1 MIRAFRQGKIM
12 TRIRRLI
19 YTLPIL
25 ALILG
30 IPAFAAPMIVELSAE
45 ASRPAANDLVHVTV
59 SAEATGTTPGE
70 LSRQVN
76 SLIAD
81 ALKTARAYP
90 GVKTQSG
97 GTSTYPIYS
106 KGGKIEAWRMR
117 SELSLE
123 SGDSAALSELLGKL
137 QTSLGVSNLVLQPSP
152 ATRKKAENEAMLD
165 AITAFKDRARV
176 IADALGKPYRI
187 KQLSVNTS
195 GRFVQPVFRTAAK
208 AMVADAAPMPM
219 EAGESQVSASV
230 SGQIELE

>member
-1 MIRAFRQGKIM
+1 MIRASRHGRFPTPILRAM
-12 TRIRRLI
+12 R
-19 YTLPIL
+19 TLPVL
-25 ALILG
+25 AVMLA
-30 IPAFAAPMIVELSAE
+30 IPAFAAPITVELSAE
-45 ASRPAANDLVHVTV
+45 ASQPAVNDLIQVTV

-76 SLIAD
+76 TLIAN
-81 ALKTARAYP
+81 ALKTAKTYP

-137 QTSLGVSNLVLQPSP
+137 QASLGVSNLVLQPSP
-152 ATRKKAENEAMLD
+152 ATRKRAENEAMVD

-195 GRFVQPVFRTAAK
+195 GRLVQPMFRAAAK

-219 EAGESQVSASV
+219 ETGESQVIASV

>member
-1 MIRAFRQGKIM
+1 MAPMLRTMR
-12 TRIRRLI
+12 
-19 YTLPIL
+19 TLPVL
-25 ALILG
+25 ALIFA
-30 IPAFAAPMIVELSAE
+30 IPAFAAPMIVDLSAE
-45 ASRPAANDLVHVTV
+45 ASRPAVNDLVHVTV

-76 SLIAD
+76 NLIAD

-106 KGGKIEAWRMR
+106 KGGKIEAWSMR

-137 QTSLGVSNLVLQPSP
+137 QTSLAVSNLVLQPSP
-152 ATRKKAENEAMLD
+152 ETRKKAENEAMLD
-165 AITAFKDRARV
+165 AITAFKARAGV

-195 GRFVQPVFRTAAK
+195 GRFVQPMFRAAAK
-208 AMVADAAPMPM
+208 AMAADAAPMPM
-219 EAGESQVSASV
+219 EAGESQVSATV

>member
-1 MIRAFRQGKIM
+1 M
-12 TRIRRLI
+12 TSILQAMR
-19 YTLPIL
+19 TLPML
-25 ALILG
+25 ALIIA
-30 IPAFAAPMIVELSAE
+30 IPSFAAPMIVELSAE
-45 ASRPAANDLVHVTV
+45 TSRPAVNDLIQVTV
-59 SAEATGTTPGE
+59 SAEASGTTPSD

-90 GVKTQSG
+90 GVKTQNG

-106 KGGKIEAWRMR
+106 KGGKIETWRMR

-195 GRFVQPVFRTAAK
+195 GKSIQPMFRAAAK

-219 EAGESQVSASV
+219 EAGESQVSATV